1 MRLRHITEGVGLVV
15 KGVNTTPDVGVD
27 AITKQAAKFGFK
39 VDKKGKPAYTMH
51 KKAHKNSDPNTLF
64 NLGMAESKKDEWII
78 MPQSIKP
85 MGLIHK
91 PGKGPNNRFDYKNKG
106 NNKANEAD
114 ATQISSASEIYVDM
128 DGVLVDFFD
137 AWTKLL
143 GVKSWK
149 EIKDVDAALQ
159 KIRDTKDFW
168 IDLKPT
174 PNASNLLSII
184 KELKGEYNILS
195 APMSD
200 DERVE
205 PSKREW
211 VKKNLTSFAPKEV
224 IITAQKS
231 KFATQPDGTPNILID
246 DFGQNVAK
254 WEAAGGVGFKH
265 KDHKFERTANN
276 LKKYK
281 RLKS

>member
-1 MRLRHITEGVGLVV
+1 MKLRQLYENGGLIVP
-15 KGVNTTPDVGVD
+15 GVNTTADVGPD
-27 AITKQAAKFGFK
+27 EIKKQAAKLGLK
-39 VDKKGKPAYTMH
+39 VDKKGIPAYNMH

-64 NLGMAESKKDEWII
+64 NLGMAESKKEIWNEWKI
-78 MPQSIKP
+78 MPQTIKP
-85 MGLIHK
+85 MGLVHK
-91 PGKGPNNRFDYKNKG
+91 KGTGPNNRFDFKNKG

-114 ATQISSASEIYVDM
+114 ATQISSATEIYVDM

-143 GVKSWK
+143 GVDDWK
-149 EIKDVDAALQ
+149 EIKDVPAALQ

-174 PNASNLLSII
+174 SNSQNLLNII
-184 KELKGEYNILS
+184 KDLKGEYKILS

-211 VKKNLTSFAPKEV
+211 VKKHLTTFPPKEV
-224 IITAQKS
+224 IISANKS
-231 KFATQPDGTPNILID
+231 QYATQPDGTPNILICLLYTSPSPRD
-246 DFGQNVAK
+246 LSTSRMPSSA
-254 WEAAGGVGFKH
+254 
-265 KDHKFERTANN
+265 
-276 LKKYK
+276 
-281 RLKS
+281 